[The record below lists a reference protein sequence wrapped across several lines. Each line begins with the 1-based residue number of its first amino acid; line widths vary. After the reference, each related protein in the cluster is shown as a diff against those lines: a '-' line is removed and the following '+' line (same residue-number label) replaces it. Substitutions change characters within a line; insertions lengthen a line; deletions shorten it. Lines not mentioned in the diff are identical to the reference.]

1 MINNLQGKIT
11 TQVIRH
17 YVCSVELSFPFLLFK
32 RHVKK
37 KQAHRHTFIK
47 FLLCPV
53 DYLLSISSVIVWF
66 LVMSSWN
73 PERRIIWKKNKE
85 YHNGLPVSRSSFT
98 RNPIHSVKR
107 KKKQIFLKNKI
118 SKCLDWTYVKFL
130 WYFLRICTSINNDVT
145 WMSV

>member
-1 MINNLQGKIT
+1 MNFIFFFFTTVINNLQGKIT

-17 YVCSVELSFPFLLFK
+17 YSCSVELSFPFLLFK

-73 PERRIIWKKNKE
+73 PERRIIWKKIKE

-107 KKKQIFLKNKI
+107 KKNNFFSKI
-118 SKCLDWTYVKFL
+118 KFP
-130 WYFLRICTSINNDVT
+130 
-145 WMSV
+145 SV

>member
-1 MINNLQGKIT
+1 MINNLQRKIT

-17 YVCSVELSFPFLLFK
+17 YSCSVELSFPFLLFK

-73 PERRIIWKKNKE
+73 PERRIIWKKKLRNIITDSLCRVLLLREIRYTLLKE
-85 YHNGLPVSRSSFT
+85 
-98 RNPIHSVKR
+98 
-107 KKKQIFLKNKI
+107 KKHFFLKNKI